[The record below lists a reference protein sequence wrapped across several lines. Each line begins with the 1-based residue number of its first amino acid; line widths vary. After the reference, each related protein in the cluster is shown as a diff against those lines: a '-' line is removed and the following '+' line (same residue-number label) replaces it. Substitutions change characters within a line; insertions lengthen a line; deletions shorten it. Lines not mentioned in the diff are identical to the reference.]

1 MSLTTNQTNRLNFKF
16 YSTRGINY
24 SSFSLTELYSFE
36 HASEIRHRTTYS
48 LSFFFCSTI
57 VIFSN
62 IKFVVKILKNSVS
75 MIQFFQSSPDE
86 YFISTFI
93 ISISAGF
100 ILSIPFLLGQII
112 FFFRPALN
120 FRETKIITIL
130 ITCSILL
137 FFTGLIFSY
146 FILIPAALNFFIFYS
161 SEVLEPFLSFEEYY
175 NFVASL
181 FITTGLVFQL
191 PVIQI
196 ILSLLNLINPIKLL
210 NLWRPVLV
218 ISTILS
224 AILTP
229 SSDPITQILLSCALF
244 LLYFMGTL
252 VAISL
257 TKPTTLGK

>member
-1 MSLTTNQTNRLNFKF
+1 MSFTKKQSNRLNFNF

-24 SSFSLTELYSFE
+24 SAFSLTELYSFE
-36 HASEIRHRTTYS
+36 HFSEIRHRTIYS
-48 LSFFFCSTI
+48 LGFFIFITI
-57 VIFSN
+57 FIFSN
-62 IKFVVKILKNSVS
+62 IKFIVKILKNSVS
-75 MIQFFQSSPDE
+75 TIQFFQSSPDE

-100 ILSIPFLLGQII
+100 LFSIPFLLGQVI

-120 FRETKIITIL
+120 FREKKIITIL
-130 ITCSILL
+130 LSCSIIL
-137 FFTGLIFSY
+137 FFTGLLFSY
-146 FILIPAALNFFIFYS
+146 FTLIPAALNFFIFYS
-161 SEVLEPFLSFEEYY
+161 ADVLEPFLSFEDYY

-191 PVIQI
+191 PVVQI
-196 ILSLLNLINPIKLL
+196 ILSLLNLINPTQLL
-210 NLWRPVLV
+210 TFWRPVLV

-244 LLYFMGTL
+244 LLYFIGTL
-252 VAISL
+252 IAISL
-257 TKPTTLGK
+257 TKKTKFNN